1 MITEKQALALLEK
14 YKLPDKIVE
23 HCKAVSGKAGEV
35 SERINAHGKA
45 KVDCQ
50 KMRVA
55 GLLHDIGKINFLKE
69 DGKEENTIE
78 RHELESGRILEREG
92 LPEIAD
98 IVARHGICAVIDSPV
113 ELTLEQKIIIYADAN
128 VVEDKR
134 CSLKERYEYLIEK
147 YGRGGRKE
155 NPIMFNLI
163 KENWYKVDKLV
174 NDVERLM

>member
-1 MITEKQALALLEK
+1 MIAEKQALALLEK
-14 YKLPDKIVE
+14 YKIPGNIIE
-23 HCKAVSGKAGEV
+23 HCKAVSRKASEV
-35 SERINAHGKA
+35 SERINARGKA

-55 GLLHDIGKINFLKE
+55 GLLHDIGKVSFLKE
-69 DGKEENTIE
+69 DGEEESGIE

-98 IVARHGICAVIDSPV
+98 IVVKHGMQTLIGSPT

-128 VVEDKR
+128 VVGDKR
-134 CSLKERYEYLIEK
+134 CSLKERYEYLARK
-147 YGRGGRKE
+147 YGPGGQKE
-155 NPIMFNLI
+155 NPAIFDPI
-163 KENWYKVDKLV
+163 RKNWHKIDKVI